1 MRVICQVVFLATFWS
16 RGLPN
21 GVKKAYPRI
30 VRSAKDFFKPLAVG
44 APEPVREIPFR
55 PSRMIH
61 FFPPSNEKMVAKL
74 GDIIPTVDII
84 LGNLEDGVPATDK
97 EAARAGLVNVAKT
110 VPMGTTQL
118 WTRVNSLDSPWGLDD
133 ITTLVTEVGDKFDV
147 IMIPKVEGPE
157 DIHYVDRL
165 LAQLEAKAGLK
176 KPLLIH
182 AILETAR
189 GVANVEEICGASPR
203 MQGLS
208 LGPADLAANR
218 RMKTTRVGGGHPD
231 YVVRDDPNAEN
242 PDAPR
247 NTYQQDLWHYTL
259 ARMVDACVM
268 HGILP
273 FYGPF
278 GDIKDVVA
286 CEDQFRNAYLL
297 GCVGAW
303 SLHPA
308 QIDIA
313 RRVFSPR
320 PSDVAH
326 AMRVIDAMGDGTG
339 AIMLDGK
346 MEDDASVK
354 QCRVIVQLARELS
367 ARDPELTAAYGF

>member
-1 MRVICQVVFLATFWS
+1 MRVWS
-16 RGLPN
+16 R
-21 GVKKAYPRI
+21 VA
-30 VRSAKDFFKPLAVG
+30 RSVD
-44 APEPVREIPFR
+44 
-55 PSRMIH
+55 M
-61 FFPPSNEKMVAKL
+61 
-74 GDIIPTVDII
+74 GD
-84 LGNLEDGVPATDK
+84 
-97 EAARAGLVNVAKT
+97 
-110 VPMGTTQL
+110 TQL

-133 ITTLVTEVGDKFDV
+133 ITTLVTEVGDKLDV
-147 IMIPKVEGPE
+147 IMVPKVEGPE

-165 LAQLEAKAGLK
+165 LAQLEAKAHLDR
-176 KPLLIH
+176 PILVH

-189 GVANVEEICGASPR
+189 GVANIESICAASPR

-231 YVVRDDPNAEN
+231 YLVRADPDPGD

-247 NTYQQDLWHYTL
+247 PTYQQDLWHYTL
-259 ARMVDACVM
+259 ARMVDACVTF
-268 HGILP
+268 GLLP

-278 GDIKDVVA
+278 GDIKDTVA

-303 SLHPA
+303 SLHPV
-308 QIDIA
+308 QIEIA
-313 RRVFSPR
+313 KRVFSPR
-320 PSDVAH
+320 PADVAQ
-326 AMRVIDAMGDGTG
+326 AQRVIDAMGDGTG

-354 QCRVIVQLARELS
+354 QCKVVVELAHQLAE
-367 ARDPELTAAYGF
+367 RDPQLAAAYGFALVSELPPAPSVLYMPAANERALEKAKTLPADAIIFDLEDAVAPDAKDGGPRPPRARLPRRASTAAAS